1 MSMESVEYL
10 QAPSWEEA
18 LTVLELLVTKL
29 GLLEANREA
38 THGHLQATIRQLERL
53 AETDS
58 YAGSRTR
65 LYSLVESVSSICP
78 DSSVIQLVEVSVTGL
93 VTDISIVCLV
103 PAENFPPPCPARLAG
118 ETGHHDGE
126 ALHQG
131 GQTSRQVEGAGGVEG
146 GRHQ

>member
-1 MSMESVEYL
+1 MESVEYL

-65 LYSLVESVSSICP
+65 LYNLVESVSSICP

-93 VTDISIVCLV
+93 VTDISIVSC
-103 PAENFPPPCPARLAG
+103 
-118 ETGHHDGE
+118 
-126 ALHQG
+126 
-131 GQTSRQVEGAGGVEG
+131 
-146 GRHQ
+146 